1 MKDPY
6 SSSGIVGEHD
16 AQYGHKKEEKR
27 KQCDKHCVSELHR
40 EISGIVISELLDYAQ
55 DERWNEVT
63 LLRRVNSAKYPF

>member
-1 MKDPY
+1 
-6 SSSGIVGEHD
+6 
-16 AQYGHKKEEKR
+16 
-27 KQCDKHCVSELHR
+27 LHR